1 VWHSLTRRRR
11 AYIDVAAVA
20 AGVLALAIPTQ
31 GSSSSATRI
40 AGSSVP
46 PVGGVRQ
53 PGTTTGLA
61 AKKPTKLQRIAR
73 SLVAAGAPGAVVYV
87 KTPSGVRS
95 ASAGFA
101 RLQPRVPMRVA
112 VHYRIASVT
121 KTFVAT
127 GVLQLAGA
135 GRVSLDDPVERW
147 LPGLVPNGPAITLR
161 MLLNHTSGLYDL
173 ANDPTLLAEF
183 AEHPTR
189 QWTPREVLRF
199 ALSHPPLF
207 PPGSSYA
214 YSNTGYVLLGLVI
227 EAVTGTPLDQ
237 VLRERLVQPLRLRAT
252 SFPNGTGLPEPAA
265 HGYEL
270 RDGRFVELTYNP
282 SIAWGTG
289 HIVSSV
295 ADLSAFFA
303 ALMKSRLFPAALLKE
318 MKARPAPKIGWIAG
332 LGLLTTR
339 TPCGVAYGH
348 GGDIPGWHD
357 EVLATADG
365 RRVAVIMVNYA
376 PARLEGR
383 FVAAPAALCSR

>member
-1 VWHSLTRRRR
+1 MLPS
-11 AYIDVAAVA
+11 
-20 AGVLALAIPTQ
+20 G
-31 GSSSSATRI
+31 ATREPR
-40 AGSSVP
+40 SSTDAP
-46 PVGGVRQ
+46 
-53 PGTTTGLA
+53 
-61 AKKPTKLQRIAR
+61 AKRPTKLQQIAR
-73 SLVAAGAPGAVVYV
+73 SLVAAGAPGAIVYV
-87 KTPSGVRS
+87 RTPNGVRT
-95 ASAGFA
+95 ATAGFG

-127 GVLQLAGA
+127 AVLQLAGVA
-135 GRVSLDDPVERW
+135 KVSLDDPVERW
-147 LPGLVPNGPAITLR
+147 LPGLVPNGAAITLR

-173 ANDPTLLAEF
+173 ANDSALLTEF
-183 AEHPTR
+183 AEHPMR

-199 ALSHPPLF
+199 ALSHPPVF

-227 EAVTGTPLDQ
+227 EAVTGKPLDE
-237 VLRERLVQPLRLRAT
+237 VLTERLVQPLRLRAT
-252 SFPNGTGLPEPAA
+252 SFPRGSDLPEPAA
-265 HGYEL
+265 RGYEL

-295 ADLSAFFA
+295 ADLATFFT

-318 MKARPAPKIGWIAG
+318 MKAGPAPKTGWIAG

-357 EVLATADG
+357 EVLASADG
-365 RRVAVIMVNYA
+365 RRVAVVMVNYA

-383 FVAAPAALCSR
+383 FVAAPAALCSH